1 MHLRT
6 VFMFTAGGVVGYFIS
21 LYYVD
26 LLWAADDTSD
36 LVATFIVAPAGALI
50 FGLLSAF
57 FARSVAI
64 FAASTVIG
72 YFVVLFAWIA
82 YAAVFDIG
90 DREGGKGMA
99 MMFIV
104 APAGCAMI
112 GLIAAGLLSRRT
124 PPTAP

>member
-21 LYYVD
+21 LYYAD
-26 LLWAADDTSD
+26 LLWAADATSD
-36 LVATFIVAPAGALI
+36 LVAAFIVAPAGALI

-57 FARSVAI
+57 FARSMAI
-64 FAASTVIG
+64 FAASRAIG
-72 YFVVLFAWIA
+72 DFVVLFAWIA

-104 APAGCAMI
+104 APAGGAMI

-124 PPTAP
+124 PRTAP